1 MPAQFSYWD
10 YMRAAFKRRIKIGI
24 LGYVPFNKLALFT
37 FAVLGVLNPGFWLL
51 GAAAEMVYLVGVAGN
66 GRFQKLIQGEALLK
80 EQAGGERKIQQAVTL
95 LTPPSAERYKR
106 LLDQCRLILG
116 INTPLGQSGM
126 LEDMRAGSLN
136 QLLCLFLRLL
146 SSREVLLTTLSQV
159 DKKNLEADLDRLKDK
174 LSKAEAESPL
184 ARSVQATVDIE
195 AKRLENLGKAKSS
208 LEVIEAELERIEQ
221 QVRLIREESAVSGG
235 PQFLSDRLDAVTS
248 TLTETSKWMDQHAE
262 LFSGLSTDDVMAASP
277 SLPSAPPLPAS
288 APQSPAPQPPPRQK
302 QKQ

>member
-1 MPAQFSYWD
+1 MSAQFSYWD
-10 YMRAAFKRRIKIGI
+10 YVRAAFKRRIKIGI
-24 LGYVPFNKLALFT
+24 LGYVPFNQLALFT
-37 FAVLGVLNPGFWLL
+37 FVVLGVLNPGFWLL
-51 GAAAEMVYLVGVAGN
+51 GVAAEIVYLVGVAGN
-66 GRFQKLIQGEALLK
+66 DRFQKLIQGEALLK

-95 LTPPSAERYKR
+95 LTPPSAERYKK

-116 INTPLGQSGM
+116 INTPLDESTM

-174 LSKAEAESPL
+174 LAKADADSPL
-184 ARSVQATVDIE
+184 ARSVQATLDIE
-195 AKRLENLGKAKSS
+195 AQRLENLGKAKSS

-235 PQFLSDRLDAVTS
+235 PEILSSRLDAVTS

-262 LFSGLSTDDVMAASP
+262 LFSTPLADDVMATSP
-277 SLPSAPPLPAS
+277 NLPSAPILPAP
-288 APQSPAPQPPPRQK
+288 APQSTAPQPPRQK

>member
-1 MPAQFSYWD
+1 MPAQFSYGD
-10 YMRAAFKRRIKIGI
+10 YVRAAFRQRVQMGM
-24 LGYVPFNKLALFT
+24 LGYVPVNKLAVFT
-37 FAVLGVLNPGFWLL
+37 CALLGFLNPGFWLL
-51 GAAAEMVYLVGVAGN
+51 GAAAEIVYLVGVAGN
-66 GRFQKLIQGEALLK
+66 ERFQKLIQGEALLR
-80 EQAGGERKIQQAVTL
+80 EQAGGEKKIQQTVTL
-95 LTPPSAERYKR
+95 LTPPSAERYRR
-106 LLDQCRLILG
+106 LLEQCRLILG
-116 INTPLGQSGM
+116 INTPLDDSGT

-159 DKKNLEADLDRLKDK
+159 DKKNLEADMDRLKDK
-174 LSKAEAESPL
+174 LTKAEADSPL

-195 AKRLENLGKAKSS
+195 GKRLENLGKAKDS

-235 PQFLSDRLDAVTS
+235 PEILSSRLDAVTS

-262 LFSGLSTDDVMAASP
+262 LFSTPFADDVMATSP
-277 SLPSAPPLPAS
+277 NLPSAPPLPAP
-288 APQSPAPQPPPRQK
+288 ATQSPAPPPPRQR